1 MLAGPPI
8 RSETQ
13 SSLMIDDAVDNRLGA
28 KIVNYKERNSF
39 WRFKRFLKF
48 SACSAISVEAIHKT
62 WDLWDMKFQ
71 VCYRC
76 GRLIQWVQGYV
87 SKNGKLIPLD
97 YPSGEPHKHV
107 FAAEAAQ

>member
-1 MLAGPPI
+1 
-8 RSETQ
+8 
-13 SSLMIDDAVDNRLGA
+13 
-28 KIVNYKERNSF
+28 
-39 WRFKRFLKF
+39 
-48 SACSAISVEAIHKT
+48 
-62 WDLWDMKFQ
+62 MKFQ

-107 FAAEAAQ
+107 FAAEGAQ

>member
-1 MLAGPPI
+1 
-8 RSETQ
+8 
-13 SSLMIDDAVDNRLGA
+13 
-28 KIVNYKERNSF
+28 
-39 WRFKRFLKF
+39 
-48 SACSAISVEAIHKT
+48 
-62 WDLWDMKFQ
+62 MKFQ

-107 FAAEAAQ
+107 VFQQEGDTIMAKQAAITQATAWSNDPSYACASTINPEGV